1 MDWQEF
7 QKAKSRLCPNELP
20 PMLFQTGGFPGDN
33 RTHAEG
39 QKGTWWTNSQS
50 VLFNGKLNDGRDFI
64 WDGKQVRVMNSLQTG
79 GHPALAGFDLVYCAG
94 RIEEDFFFFHS
105 GHYRPELDNALYFF
119 CDFVENSCR
128 DLAGTNRNNK
138 VRELCDMPLR
148 IYVGR
153 GGRTRDTTFAEEANA
168 GEVPS
173 QISGRSSAGAIAT
186 GGAVPIAGSQ
196 PISIGGRLPFP
207 IGRTGREPS
216 PTKTNE
222 QILGATPV
230 AEFLANL
237 PIPTWMPDSERSSCA
252 VCNSRFSVILRK
264 HHCRKC
270 GEVVCDA
277 CSRRRVE
284 LKDPVMQPGKPAEG
298 GPVRVCDNCR

>member
-119 CDFVENSCR
+119 AISSRTPVAISRALIGTIRFANSATCLCESMSVEGGAPATRLLQRRRMLERCR
-128 DLAGTNRNNK
+128 LRSAGDHPPGQSRLEEPCRSQEASLFRSAAGCLFRSAAPVANLAQRRQT
-138 VRELCDMPLR
+138 
-148 IYVGR
+148 
-153 GGRTRDTTFAEEANA
+153 
-168 GEVPS
+168 S
-173 QISGRSSAGAIAT
+173 RSSARR
-186 GGAVPIAGSQ
+186 
-196 PISIGGRLPFP
+196 RL
-207 IGRTGREPS
+207 
-216 PTKTNE
+216 
-222 QILGATPV
+222 
-230 AEFLANL
+230 
-237 PIPTWMPDSERSSCA
+237 RSS
-252 VCNSRFSVILRK
+252 
-264 HHCRKC
+264 
-270 GEVVCDA
+270 
-277 CSRRRVE
+277 
-284 LKDPVMQPGKPAEG
+284 
-298 GPVRVCDNCR
+298 